1 MKKIK
6 FLSML
11 FAFVFSIGFLS
22 CSNDDDD
29 DNGGSIPVA
38 PNGTINPGLV
48 NGRYLTGVGKANIEY
63 DETGR
68 VASFT
73 DNGYYNEGWDDDG
86 SKYIVSYNPFEIAF
100 TEGENNIKVS
110 GVTFTKE
117 GYIKSIKMVR
127 ADSECTEK
135 ETWNLTYDDGYL
147 TKIDATGDFTENY
160 GGESYSGKYKG
171 KLELKW
177 NNGNMDKVQITSIS
191 SENGYTSTDTTSYV
205 FSYGNEVNIHRQPTP
220 AQALDFVEHV
230 EILVYLGYFGKA
242 GSLLPKTMECR
253 NTWIEDDYHTVFT
266 QRNSYDYSMNSEGM
280 LKVVYNEIE
289 QKETTYN
296 EVGEIAYQYD
306 DVYDEQ
312 IEYRY
317 DKDAP
322 APMESKT
329 VRKDMKNSRRGFWRR

>member
-100 TEGENNIKVS
+100 TDGENNIKVS

-171 KLELKW
+171 KLDIKW
-177 NNGNMDKVQITSIS
+177 NNGNMDKVQITTIS

-205 FSYGNEVNIHRQPTP
+205 FSYGNEENIHRQPTP
-220 AQALDFVEHV
+220 AQALDFNEHV

-242 GSLLPKTMECR
+242 GSLLPKTLECR

-266 QRNSYDYSMNSEGM
+266 QRNSYDYSMNSDGM

-322 APMESKT
+322 APMESKA
-329 VRKDMKNSRRGFWRR
+329 VKRSKKSNRRGFLSR